1 VPEKGNYEPPDV
13 LAVFSF
19 IDFPDVLTETKRKHI
34 MKRKNRESKYS
45 ELPHPDILRTIREM
59 KARNLLE
66 SELVKS
72 IPNEINKVIRLSDE
86 EQKELDEGRDYMR
99 ICAVTESVK
108 HHPKLDR
115 ASAWDFLDETGF

>member
-1 VPEKGNYEPPDV
+1 
-13 LAVFSF
+13 
-19 IDFPDVLTETKRKHI
+19 
-34 MKRKNRESKYS
+34 MKSKNRESKYS
-45 ELPHPDILRTIREM
+45 ELQHPDILRTLREM

-99 ICAVTESVK
+99 ICVVTESVK